1 MNETRKK
8 LCIGILVFMNM
19 HKILEAAWYEKITA
33 DGEKK
38 IQHTIPRLKRIP
50 ESLLTNEVYPANSGL
65 EELLMAVPDKR
76 AALLLD
82 RIMVALQKAV
92 DDGKDVKMKSF
103 YPEFGIINNCIY
115 VFDFQSSLQRR
126 GQEKGKVYWRCY
138 FNAVTCF

>member
-65 EELLMAVPDKR
+65 EELLVSISILAMFFFLFSLCFFLFQVLQSHKR
-76 AALLLD
+76 KL
-82 RIMVALQKAV
+82 
-92 DDGKDVKMKSF
+92 
-103 YPEFGIINNCIY
+103 
-115 VFDFQSSLQRR
+115 
-126 GQEKGKVYWRCY
+126 
-138 FNAVTCF
+138 